1 MLNFLN
7 RMRTLLIARPSLI
20 QKLACVGLLVFAVLP
35 AAQAEDELVTAVTVA
50 GPHGPIT
57 AHKLQTPAEGTS
69 LRAVVALART
79 HQAETGVPTHVVVVD
94 GSTNANASLDL
105 DSLSKFI
112 VVLNMGYEIIYYLAL
127 HHSMAQPHEVLPWLT
142 AAVPTAGVLA
152 AYNYVIEYKNKSVRW
167 GKWTEKQGE
176 RLGHIFHIRSQDLTR
191 VFVRPL
197 QRIGLGPA
205 TTFFTK
211 TLESKGDAFKRSSAL
226 LSEFTG
232 VVALYWALYA
242 TTTALR
248 HAPAFEASTSSMFF
262 DSLNL
267 LRMATES
274 GAAFFVYR
282 KNLYREDG
290 QGQLMP
296 RGLFNSANQARNL
309 ALAWMTPFM
318 VMSEALHNPTIAQ
331 QIPTVQN
338 WALGIQ
344 SQLQQHI
351 SMLDPN
357 SLTQFR
363 NEIFYGGLATGA
375 LIQFAS
381 RYLSPENAD
390 ALRKI
395 TVTSMLVGLPTA
407 SLVLSG
413 QIDLSHPTWI
423 TGASLAG
430 NFLYSLSGVAGAT
443 LFLFGDEALAYDKN
457 RVEFL
462 KRMDARLE
470 PIRQSL
476 TSLAEMSRTRVQEW
490 GQVLSKFWR
499 RKPKPS
505 QIKAALGKSFA
516 RLQGVGAEAQTS
528 TEDTAACKSGFDE

>member
-7 RMRTLLIARPSLI
+7 RMWTLLIARPSLI
-20 QKLACVGLLVFAVLP
+20 QNWTCVGLLVFVAPLLT
-35 AAQAEDELVTAVTVA
+35 QAEDELISAVTVA

-57 AHKLQTPAEGTS
+57 AQRLLTPEEGIPV
-69 LRAVVALART
+69 RGVVAIAKA
-79 HQAETGVPTHVVVVD
+79 HQAETDIPTHVVVID
-94 GSTNANASLDL
+94 GSTTGNASLEL
-105 DSLSKFI
+105 DSLSKLII
-112 VVLNMGYEIIYYLAL
+112 VVNMGYEMVYYLAL
-127 HHSMAQPHEVLPWLT
+127 HHSIAQPHETLPWLT

-152 AYNYVIEYKNKSVRW
+152 AYNYVFEYKNTSVRW

-197 QRIGLGPA
+197 QRVGLGPA
-205 TTFFTK
+205 TTFFTR

-248 HAPAFEASTSSMFF
+248 HSPAFEASTSSMFF

-274 GAAFFVYR
+274 DAAFFVYR
-282 KNLYREDG
+282 KNLYREDC
-290 QGQLMP
+290 QDPLMP
-296 RGLFNSANQARNL
+296 RGLFNSANQIRNL
-309 ALAWMTPFM
+309 VLAGMTPFM
-318 VMSEALHNPTIAQ
+318 VMSEALHHPTIAE
-331 QIPTVQN
+331 QIP
-338 WALGIQ
+338 ALQ
-344 SQLQQHI
+344 KL
-351 SMLDPN
+351 M
-357 SLTQFR
+357 QFR
-363 NEIFYGGLATGA
+363 HEIFYGGLAAGA

-381 RYLSPENAD
+381 RFLSAGSAD
-390 ALRKI
+390 TLRKY
-395 TVTSMLVGLPTA
+395 TVISMLVGLPTA

-413 QIDLSHPTWI
+413 QIDISHPTWI
-423 TGASLAG
+423 TGMSLAG

-462 KRMDARLE
+462 KRMDERLE

-476 TSLAEMSRTRVQEW
+476 TSLAEMSRARVQDW
-490 GQVLSKFWR
+490 GSILSKIF
-499 RKPKPS
+499 RKK
-505 QIKAALGKSFA
+505 LA
-516 RLQGVGAEAQTS
+516 RL
-528 TEDTAACKSGFDE
+528 DTPAASSASFEQPQNGNLAPRTPVKSDACESEFRP